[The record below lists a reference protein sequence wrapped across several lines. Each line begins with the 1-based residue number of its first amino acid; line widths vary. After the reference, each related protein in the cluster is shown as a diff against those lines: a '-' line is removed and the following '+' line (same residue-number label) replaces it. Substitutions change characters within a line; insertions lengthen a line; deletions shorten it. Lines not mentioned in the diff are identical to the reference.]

1 MSAERADEETRDS
14 MGQGVAV
21 DLPIGVAIGLGMDN
35 LAMGIAIGLAL
46 SPAFG
51 LAWAKST

>member
-1 MSAERADEETRDS
+1 MSEERADEETRDS
-14 MGQGVAV
+14 MGKGFAV
-21 DLPIGVAIGLGMDN
+21 GLPIGVAIG

-46 SPAFG
+46 CPAFG